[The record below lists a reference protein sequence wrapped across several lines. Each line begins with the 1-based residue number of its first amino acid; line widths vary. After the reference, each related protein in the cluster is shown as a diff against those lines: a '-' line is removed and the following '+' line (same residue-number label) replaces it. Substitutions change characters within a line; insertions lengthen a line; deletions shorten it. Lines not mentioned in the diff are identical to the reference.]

1 MLSKPRA
8 ARRDRQKRLPPVDHQ
23 QRYEIPEASTYLR
36 QSDAKTYL
44 DIKQGKLR
52 VIRDEG
58 RTYVPGSEI
67 IRRSTLSP
75 APPRPPEDTQ

>member
-1 MLSKPRA
+1 MSKPKPRA
-8 ARRDRQKRLPPVDHQ
+8 ARREKQKRLPPLDPN

-36 QSDAKTYL
+36 QSDAKTYN
-44 DIKQGKLR
+44 DIKQGKLG

-67 IRRSTLSP
+67 IRRSTLRV
-75 APPRPPEDTQ
+75 AA